1 MPQTMETL
9 RALRT
14 IHGGFSDRRVPEDD
28 LQQILEVCVLAAN
41 ASNRQSY
48 SIVVV
53 DDAEMQEQLN
63 GYRGSVTLVF
73 CVDYNRVIDIA
84 EHLGHEYTVQ
94 GFRAF
99 IAGVVDACLA
109 AQTAAIAAQS
119 LGIDSLFTN
128 GVHRGDMERVYRL
141 LDLPR
146 TYCFPVIAIV
156 LGYPQVEPDHKR
168 GRLCGPGV
176 IHRGTYHHLTD
187 EEMNAVVARY
197 DDASEHFDM
206 AVPWSENGYA
216 HFLDWFYE
224 VWSNRGQRRAGAGEI
239 FDVFVKT
246 GFTKVGSRGTARSA
260 QGGEHGVEGH
270 PADPG

>member
-1 MPQTMETL
+1 MPETMETL
-9 RALRT
+9 RALRS
-14 IHGGFSDRRVPEDD
+14 IHGNFSDRRVSEED
-28 LQQILEVCVLAAN
+28 LQRILEACVLAAN

-53 DDAEMQEQLN
+53 DGVETQQQLT
-63 GYRGSVTLVF
+63 GYKGSETLVF
-73 CVDYNRVIDIA
+73 CVDYNRVIDVA
-84 EHLGHEYTVQ
+84 EHLGHEYTAE
-94 GFRAF
+94 GFRLF
-99 IAGVVDACLA
+99 VAGAVDTCLA
-109 AQTAAIAAQS
+109 AQTAAIAAKA

-146 TYCFPVIAIV
+146 TYCFPVIALV
-156 LGYPQVEPDHKR
+156 LGYPEVEPDSKR

-187 EEMNAVVARY
+187 EEMDAVIARY
-197 DDASEHFDM
+197 DQPSEHLDM
-206 AVPWSENGYA
+206 GVPWSENGYA

-224 VWSNRGQRRAGAGEI
+224 VWSNRGQRAAGAGEI

-246 GFTKVGSRGTARSA
+246 GFTKAGL
-260 QGGEHGVEGH
+260 
-270 PADPG
+270 